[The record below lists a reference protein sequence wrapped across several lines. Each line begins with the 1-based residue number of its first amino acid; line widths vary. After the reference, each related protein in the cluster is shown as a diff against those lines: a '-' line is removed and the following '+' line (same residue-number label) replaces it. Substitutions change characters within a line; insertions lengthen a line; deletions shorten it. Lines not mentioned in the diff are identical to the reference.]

1 MDHRRAPHEN
11 ATCRGGRAPEYTRL
25 VLAEGLR
32 LTLLGIVLGVATAL
46 SLGEWVAGALH
57 EVAPTDPVLLT
68 VAAGVLVGAAL
79 AASYYPAR
87 AASQVDPA
95 TALRSE

>member
-1 MDHRRAPHEN
+1 
-11 ATCRGGRAPEYTRL
+11 
-25 VLAEGLR
+25 
-32 LTLLGIVLGVATAL
+32 
-46 SLGEWVAGALH
+46 VAGALH